1 MWEASQREGLI
12 NSLHPN
18 ISMQF
23 LHTFPFYISYGACK
37 ENFSK
42 NQGLKFLIITLILMN
57 LMFDLGVILL
67 GEITCLSLLGVKGL
81 LREELIREMA
91 YERETL

>member
-23 LHTFPFYISYGACK
+23 LHTFT
-37 ENFSK
+37 FSK
-42 NQGLKFLIITLILMN
+42 NQGLNFLIITLILMN

>member
-1 MWEASQREGLI
+1 MWGASQREGLI

-23 LHTFPFYISYGACK
+23 LHTFP
-37 ENFSK
+37 FSK

-67 GEITCLSLLGVKGL
+67 GEITCLSLLRVKGL
-81 LREELIREMA
+81 KRRAHKRDGLWKRDFMMKN
-91 YERETL
+91 